1 MLRKPNQS
9 IHKMSTKKAS
19 SALISVFHKDGLE
32 PIVQKFQ
39 ELGITIYSTGGTEKF
54 IKDLG
59 IDVVPV
65 EEVTSY
71 PSILGGRVKTLHP
84 KVFGGILN
92 RQDNESD
99 VAQLE
104 EFEIPQLDI
113 VIVDLYPFE
122 KTVASGASEE
132 DIIEKIDIGGI
143 SLIRAAAKNFK
154 DVLCVSSMEDYAEV
168 LELISNGNGSTT
180 IEDRKRFAAKS
191 FNVSSHYD
199 TAIFNYFNKNHDL
212 AALKVSETNGKVLR
226 YGENPHQKGFFFGD
240 FDAMFSKLHGKEL
253 SYNNLLDVDAAVNLM
268 DEFKNDAPTFAI
280 LKHNNAC
287 GLAQR
292 DNLHQAY
299 LDALAGDP
307 VSAFGGVLI
316 SNKQIDKATAEEIH
330 KLFCEVVIAPSY
342 ADDALEIL
350 KGKKNRIILIQNEVE
365 MPEMIVRTCLN
376 GMLLQ
381 EKDHK
386 TDSISD
392 LSNTTTKAP
401 SANEI
406 EDLIFASKLCKH
418 TKSNTIVLAKNK
430 QLYASGTGQTS
441 RVDALNQAIHKAKSF
456 KFDLESAVMA
466 SDAFFPFPDCVEIAG
481 KSGIT
486 SVIQPGGSIKDQLS
500 IDYCNENGI
509 AMVMTGTRHFKH

>member
-1 MLRKPNQS
+1 
-9 IHKMSTKKAS
+9 MSTTKKAT

-32 PIVQKFQ
+32 PLVKKFN

-54 IKDLG
+54 IKELG
-59 IDVVPV
+59 INVIPV
-65 EEVTSY
+65 EDVTSY

-92 RQDNESD
+92 RQDNEND
-99 VAQLE
+99 QAQLA

-122 KTVASGASEE
+122 KTVASGAPEQ

-154 DVLCVSSMEDYAEV
+154 DVLCVSSMEDYNEV
-168 LELISNGNGSTT
+168 LDIITTGNGTT
-180 IEDRKRFAAKS
+180 TLEDRKRFAAKS

-199 TAIFNYFNKNHDL
+199 TAIFNYFNKNKEETV
-212 AALKVSETNGKVLR
+212 LKISETNGQVLR

-240 FDAMFSKLHGKEL
+240 FEAMFNKLHGKEL

-268 DEFKNDAPTFAI
+268 NEFKNDEPTFAI

-287 GLAQR
+287 GLSSRAT
-292 DNLHQAY
+292 LHQAY
-299 LDALAGDP
+299 VDALAGDP

-316 SNKQIDKATAEEIH
+316 SNKEIDLATAEEIH

-342 ADDALEIL
+342 ATDALEVL
-350 KGKKNRIILIQNEVE
+350 KGKKNRIILVQNDVAL
-365 MPEMIVRTCLN
+365 PETSVRTCLN
-376 GMLLQ
+376 GILVQ
-381 EKDHK
+381 DKDHK
-386 TDSISD
+386 TDTVAD
-392 LSNTTTKAP
+392 LTNATETKPTAE
-401 SANEI
+401 EI

-418 TKSNTIVLAKNK
+418 TKSNTIVLAKGK
-430 QLYASGTGQTS
+430 QLCASGTGQTS

-456 KFDLESAVMA
+456 NFDLNGAVLA

-481 KSGIT
+481 NNGIT

-500 IDYCNENGI
+500 VDYCNENKI
-509 AMVMTGTRHFKH
+509 SMVMTGTRHFKH

>member
-1 MLRKPNQS
+1 
-9 IHKMSTKKAS
+9 MSSVKKAS

-32 PIVQKFQ
+32 PIVKKFQ

-59 IDVVPV
+59 IDVIAV
-65 EEVTSY
+65 EDVTSY

-92 RQDNESD
+92 RQDNEGD
-99 VAQLE
+99 VAQLA
-104 EFEIPQLDI
+104 EFDIPQIDI

-122 KTVASGASEE
+122 KTVASGAAEQ

-154 DVLCVSSMEDYAEV
+154 DVLCVSSREDYADF
-168 LELISNGNGSTT
+168 LSLISKNNGETSL
-180 IEDRKRFAAKS
+180 EDRKKYAAKS
-191 FNVSSHYD
+191 FNISSHYD
-199 TAIFNYFNKNHDL
+199 SAIFNYFNQNYDI
-212 AALKVSETNGKVLR
+212 AALKISETNGKVLR

-268 DEFKNDAPTFAI
+268 LEFKDDAPTFAI

-292 DNLHQAY
+292 DTLHLAY
-299 LDALAGDP
+299 IDALAGDP

-316 SNKQIDKATAEEIH
+316 SNTKIDKATAEEIH
-330 KLFCEVVIAPSY
+330 QLFCEVVIAPEY

-350 KGKKNRIILIQNEVE
+350 KGKKNRIILVQNEVP
-365 MPEMIVRTCLN
+365 MPDMLVRTCLN
-376 GMLLQ
+376 GVLLQ
-381 EKDHK
+381 EKDYK
-386 TDSISD
+386 TDAHSD
-392 LSNTTTKAP
+392 LTYVTNKKP
-401 SANEI
+401 SDREL
-406 EDLIFASKLCKH
+406 EDLLFASKLCKH
-418 TKSNTIVLAKNK
+418 TKSNTIVLVKDK
-430 QLYASGTGQTS
+430 QLCASGTGQTS
-441 RVDALNQAIHKAKSF
+441 RVDALNQAIHKAQSF
-456 KFDLESAVMA
+456 NFDLRGAVMA

-481 KSGIT
+481 NAGIA

-500 IDYCNENGI
+500 TDYCNENEI
-509 AMVMTGTRHFKH
+509 SMVMTGTRHFKH